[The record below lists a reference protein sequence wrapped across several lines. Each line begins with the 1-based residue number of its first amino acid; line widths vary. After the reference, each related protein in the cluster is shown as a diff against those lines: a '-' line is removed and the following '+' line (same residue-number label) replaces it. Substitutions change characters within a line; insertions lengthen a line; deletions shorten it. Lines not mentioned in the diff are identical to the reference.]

1 MHINCLELMKTVK
14 VRDILFMFANQNDS
28 RFTPLIYIITLKNQ
42 PYFCYLFYGFFTQ
55 FIKMGLHAEQ

>member
-1 MHINCLELMKTVK
+1 MKTVK